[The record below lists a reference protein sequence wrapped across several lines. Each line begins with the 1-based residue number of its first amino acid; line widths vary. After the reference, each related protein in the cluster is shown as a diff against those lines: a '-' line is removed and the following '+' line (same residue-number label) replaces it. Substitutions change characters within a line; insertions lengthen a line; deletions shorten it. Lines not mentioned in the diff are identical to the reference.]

1 MSRAKRQKKELTQS
15 FLYQSAH
22 RVLNNNTS
30 NYDYATHEADYDE
43 ADENISTEAE
53 LFQIEQSFSDYPRMI
68 EDFDIKALIENT
80 ESNWNLNLDINK
92 DKIPL
97 LKIKNDSSITLDN
110 ISSINLT
117 PTEPKLSS
125 GIT

>member
-43 ADENISTEAE
+43 AADENISTEAE

-92 DKIPL
+92 DKINANADL
-97 LKIKNDSSITLDN
+97 NVIY
-110 ISSINLT
+110 
-117 PTEPKLSS
+117 
-125 GIT
+125 